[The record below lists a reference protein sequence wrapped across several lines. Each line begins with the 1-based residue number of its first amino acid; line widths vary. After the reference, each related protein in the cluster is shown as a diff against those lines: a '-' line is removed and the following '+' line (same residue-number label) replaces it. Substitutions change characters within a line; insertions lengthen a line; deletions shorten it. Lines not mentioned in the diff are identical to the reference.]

1 MTKRAKILTFSIPKI
16 LKVYTHYVPRK
27 EKTVDDK
34 PSKQFFRSN
43 ALVTK
48 IPTDFFLT

>member
-1 MTKRAKILTFSIPKI
+1 MAKRAKILTFSIPKI
-16 LKVYTHYVPRK
+16 LKVCTHYVPRK
-27 EKTVDDK
+27 EKLDDK